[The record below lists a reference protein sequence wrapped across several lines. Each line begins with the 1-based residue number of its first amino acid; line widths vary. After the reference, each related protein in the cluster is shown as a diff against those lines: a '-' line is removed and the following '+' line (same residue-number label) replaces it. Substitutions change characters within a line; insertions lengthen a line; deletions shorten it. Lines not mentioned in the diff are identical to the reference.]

1 MKTKQ
6 SLMLITAFMT
16 FGLLSCNTHVDNKK
30 VAEKINDQKFSNTK
44 LGKDADFVVESYN
57 TGLFEIKA
65 AELAQ
70 TKGLSPAIK
79 KMAEEIKTDHT
90 KLNSDLASLATNKGI
105 TLPVDL
111 SADFKTKY
119 ERLSGLTGKDFD
131 EKYANMM
138 VDGHKD
144 AISAFEKESK
154 EGVDADI
161 KGLAGKTITLLNNHL
176 KMAQEVKQNVKNEVS
191 QTK

>member
-138 VDGHKD
+138 
-144 AISAFEKESK
+144 
-154 EGVDADI
+154 
-161 KGLAGKTITLLNNHL
+161 
-176 KMAQEVKQNVKNEVS
+176 
-191 QTK
+191 